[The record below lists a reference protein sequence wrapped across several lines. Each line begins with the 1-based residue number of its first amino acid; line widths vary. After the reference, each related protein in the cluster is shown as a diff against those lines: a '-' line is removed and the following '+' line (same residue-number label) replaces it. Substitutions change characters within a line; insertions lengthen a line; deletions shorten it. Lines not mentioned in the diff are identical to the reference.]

1 MDVAVDAE
9 LIGRGQKQRSA
20 MISSFALPSQSS
32 TRFVGSSALLRRQ
45 RRSSQVHI
53 QAGAN

>member
-1 MDVAVDAE
+1 MHVAVDAE